1 MRLRFESP
9 RHLRRTILILALAL
23 IAPLYLFGG
32 DAFAQSAKQLKPTGL
47 TGTVVTAGVELNWNT
62 PEINA
67 GQVTGYKIQRRRP
80 GHGETKLGI
89 LVEDTG
95 STDTTYVDTTATEEG
110 TEYIY
115 RVIARRGNTLSK
127 RSNKLVITWEA
138 AEAVDT
144 NNYNSLEFVADTD
157 DDLVSSNAHIAGHE
171 DSVCDDDPQ
180 HCLPWVM
187 YLERAV
193 PDPSSIF
200 GSRGVWELRM
210 RPPTH
215 MPGTPGKERDKP
227 GKESYEYQ
235 YRLWTDGSWGA
246 WSVGETADYGIGNWV
261 NISLDNATYSCKYA
275 QHRVRFHWTW
285 GGGTPGY
292 DNLVTDWVEA
302 GGWVYIHHSP
312 CL

>member
-1 MRLRFESP
+1 MTLRFKSP

-47 TGTVVTAGVELNWNT
+47 TGTVVTAGVELNWNA

-80 GHGETKLGI
+80 GHGETTLGI

-144 NNYNSLEFVADTD
+144 DNANSLEFVADTD
-157 DDLVSSNAHIAGHE
+157 DDLVSVNAHIAGHE

-180 HCLPWVM
+180 YCLPWVM

-215 MPGTPGKERDKP
+215 MPGTPEVL
-227 GKESYEYQ
+227 SYEYQ
-235 YRLWTDGSWGA
+235 DRFWTGGSWGD
-246 WSVGETADYGIGNWV
+246 WSAGNFVEYGIGNWV

-275 QHRVRFHWTW
+275 QHRVRFLWTW
-285 GGGTPGY
+285 GGV
-292 DNLVTDWVEA
+292 DHVTDWVDP
-302 GGWVYIHHSP
+302 GGWIYIHHSP
-312 CL
+312 CLEEDQNTAN

>member
-47 TGTVVTAGVELNWNT
+47 TGTVVTAGVELNWNA

-80 GHGETKLGI
+80 GHGETTLGV

-95 STDTTYVDTTATEEG
+95 STDTTYVDTTATVEG

-157 DDLVSSNAHIAGHE
+157 DDPVSSNAHDVDE
-171 DSVCDDDPQ
+171 DSVCDLNPEY
-180 HCLPWVM
+180 CLPWVM

-210 RPPTH
+210 RPPTYI
-215 MPGTPGKERDKP
+215 PGPLATLKE
-227 GKESYEYQ
+227 YEYE
-235 YRLWTDGSWGA
+235 YRLWTGGSWGA
-246 WSVGETADYGIGNWV
+246 WLAGGTPAYGTGNWV
-261 NISLDNATYSCKYA
+261 NVSLDDATYSCQYA
-275 QHRVRFHWTW
+275 QHRVRFVVY
-285 GGGTPGY
+285 Y
-292 DNLVTDWVEA
+292 DQDMN
-302 GGWVYIHHSP
+302 SP
-312 CL
+312 RST

>member
-1 MRLRFESP
+1 MTLRFKSP

-47 TGTVVTAGVELNWNT
+47 TGTVVTAGVELNWNA
-62 PEINA
+62 PESNA

-80 GHGETKLGI
+80 GHGETTLGV

-95 STDTTYVDTTATEEG
+95 STDTTYVDTTATVEG

-157 DDLVSSNAHIAGHE
+157 DDPVSSNAHDVNE
-171 DSVCDDDPQ
+171 DSVCDSNPEY
-180 HCLPWVM
+180 CLPWVR
-187 YLERAV
+187 YQERSV

-210 RPPTH
+210 RPPNYI
-215 MPGTPGKERDKP
+215 PGPPAMGEEIRIPIPALDRREL
-227 GKESYEYQ
+227 G
-235 YRLWTDGSWGA
+235 RLVA
-246 WSVGETADYGIGNWV
+246 
-261 NISLDNATYSCKYA
+261 
-275 QHRVRFHWTW
+275 
-285 GGGTPGY
+285 
-292 DNLVTDWVEA
+292 
-302 GGWVYIHHSP
+302 
-312 CL
+312 

>member
-47 TGTVVTAGVELNWNT
+47 TGTVVTAGVELNWNA
-62 PEINA
+62 PQINA

-80 GHGETKLGI
+80 GHGETTLGI

-157 DDLVSSNAHIAGHE
+157 DDLVSVNAHIAGHE

-180 HCLPWVM
+180 YCLPWVM

-215 MPGTPGKERDKP
+215 MPGTPDEM
-227 GKESYEYQ
+227 SYEYQ
-235 YRLWTDGSWGA
+235 DRFWTGRSWGD
-246 WSVGETADYGIGNWV
+246 WSVGQFVEYGIGNWV

-285 GGGTPGY
+285 SDGGPPGGPPES
-292 DNLVTDWVEA
+292 LVTDWVEP